1 MTDQNSTAGTSQ
13 LPQESRTEQPGGRAR
28 LILVGVGGYGLV
40 HAGRIAKLQA
50 DGVVDLVA
58 AVDPIRDAP
67 PPVIAG
73 TPMFPSLPEAL
84 VATGPADVVVIAAP
98 IGEHARLAELAMVA
112 GADVLLEKPPVAALA
127 DFKRLLDVE
136 QATGRA
142 VQVGFQSLGSPAP
155 ALLRQ
160 DAYGLG
166 RILKVTATGA
176 WSRTA
181 GYWNRSPWAGRRSL
195 HGQPVIDGVVTNP
208 LAHATA
214 TALAVV
220 GCRTLEDVTEVET
233 DLYRANAIDS
243 DDTSVVRIHTAAG
256 MTVTCAFTLC
266 AAEQEAPIVQVEGAR
281 GRGRFAYTEDRLEL
295 DVDGQTRTVSLTRE
309 DLLENLL
316 SFRRG
321 ASPLL
326 VPLASTGA
334 FMRVLDAVAAAGEP
348 VRIDPRSVVW
358 TGKGEDRRPVVADVE
373 HWLQRVVESE
383 QTFTELGVPWAHRGR
398 DSVIARGMLGGTEV
412 VAYRD
417 GAGTIPT
424 STPRPYLH
432 PVRTLGGV
440 LVSAT
445 HPADHDWHT
454 GVGMALP
461 DVNGTNFWGG
471 EFYVREGGY
480 QLLDDHGTVT
490 GQPVEPEPSG
500 FSQQLDWV
508 GRSGRRELAE
518 RRTVGWTGVTPSSW
532 KLSFVSS
539 LTPDQEVSLQ
549 SPGSKGRPG
558 GGYGGFFWRLPA
570 CEDVEVFTATARG
583 EQAVHGTVAPW
594 LAWSADF
601 VAGPGISGP
610 ATMVL
615 RSVDAAQH
623 DEPWFVRV
631 SSYPGVGSALAW
643 ERPLVLD
650 RGQVLERR
658 FDVLV
663 ADGRMDLDAVS
674 AAVAEL

>member
-1 MTDQNSTAGTSQ
+1 MTNQNSTEATP
-13 LPQESRTEQPGGRAR
+13 LPQASNTDQPGPTR

-40 HAGRIAKLQA
+40 HAGRIAKLQS
-50 DGVVDLVA
+50 DGVVHLVA
-58 AVDPIRDAP
+58 AVDPIHAAP

-84 VATGPADVVVIAAP
+84 VAAGPADVVVIAAP
-98 IGEHARLAELAMVA
+98 IGEHARLAELAMTA
-112 GADVLLEKPPVAALA
+112 GADVLLEKPPVAALE
-127 DFKRLLDVE
+127 DFTRLLDVE
-136 QATGRA
+136 RATGRV

-155 ALLRQ
+155 SLLRE

-166 RILKVTATGA
+166 RLLKVTATGA

-243 DDTSVVRIHTAAG
+243 DDTSVVRIHTATG

-266 AAEQEAPIVQVEGAR
+266 AAEQEAPMVQVEGSR
-281 GRGRFAYTEDRLEL
+281 GRARFAYTEDWLEL
-295 DVDGQTRTVSLTRE
+295 DVDGQTQTVTLTRE

-334 FMRVLDAVAAAGEP
+334 FMRVLDAVAGAGEP
-348 VRIDPRSVVW
+348 VRIDPRSIVW
-358 TGKGEDRRPVVADVE
+358 TGEGEDRRPVVADVE
-373 HWLQRVVESE
+373 HWLRRVVETE
-383 QTFTELGVPWAHRGR
+383 QTFTELGVPWAHPHR
-398 DSVIARGMLGGTEV
+398 DSVIARGTLGGTEV
-412 VAYRD
+412 LAYRD

-440 LVSAT
+440 VVSAT

-454 GVGMALP
+454 GLGMAVP

-471 EFYVREGGY
+471 GTYLPDHGY
-480 QLLDDHGTVT
+480 ELLDDHGTVT
-490 GQPVEPEPSG
+490 GAPVQPEPAG

-508 GRSGRRELAE
+508 GRSGRRDLAE
-518 RRTVGWTGVTPSSW
+518 RRTVHWTALTPSMW
-532 KLSFVSS
+532 RLSFVSS
-539 LTPDQEVSLQ
+539 FTADHEVTLQ
-549 SPGSKGRPG
+549 SPGSKGRVG

-570 CEDVEVFTATARG
+570 CEDVEVFTETARG

-601 VAGPGISGP
+601 AAGPRISGP
-610 ATMVL
+610 ATIVV
-615 RSVDAAQH
+615 RSADAAQQ

-631 SSYPGVGSALAW
+631 STYPGLGSALAW
-643 ERPLVLD
+643 ERPLVLE
-650 RGQVLERR
+650 GGGALERR

-663 ADGRMDLDAVS
+663 ADGRMDLDLVA